1 MTFIKEVANW
11 KILQIL
17 FIECFELHDTM
28 NWFGE
33 CMQKLTK
40 SNQEK
45 DGKIL

>member
-1 MTFIKEVANW
+1 MTFIKEVKNW

-17 FIECFELHDTM
+17 SIECFELHDTM

-33 CMQKLTK
+33 CMQTNKIESK
-40 SNQEK
+40 K